1 MGALLI
7 SCFDLEAPAVASGT
21 MYAVL
26 FRDSDNKALDFA
38 AGTPDLQTFD
48 GNHTRFG
55 KVLAQHSTR
64 TRLHY
69 ALLADGS
76 FTLPNSAADECY
88 QVEYWHR
95 EGGARSRPNDRLVM
109 IEFFNWLDGKKIE
122 SRLGSAQE
130 ARIALIPNEPAGA
143 RYEALASLSYDQE
156 NNRIG
161 IMAWLEKDGQ
171 LQHFPATPALNPIT
185 ATVRMVDSTETEIFS
200 KTITPIGADGQFAD
214 EYIGDP
220 LSPDETYFLIVYI
233 TDADS
238 VIHKS
243 ASSPVTWD

>member
-7 SCFDLEAPAVASGT
+7 SCFDLEAPAVASGS

-26 FRDSDNKALDFA
+26 FRDTDNKALDFA

-48 GNHTRFG
+48 GDHVRFG

-69 ALLADGS
+69 SLLADGS
-76 FTLPNSAADECY
+76 FTLPESAADEAY
-88 QVEYWHR
+88 QIEYWHR
-95 EGGARSRPNDRLVM
+95 EGGARSRASDRLVM
-109 IEFFNWLDGKKIE
+109 IEFFNWLGGKKIE
-122 SRLGSAQE
+122 SRLGAAQE
-130 ARIALIPNEPAGA
+130 ARIALIPDEPAGA
-143 RYEALASLSYDQE
+143 RYEALGSLSYDQE
-156 NNRIG
+156 TNRIG
-161 IMAWLEKDGQ
+161 IMAWLEKDGE
-171 LQHFPATPALNPIT
+171 LQTTALS

-214 EYIGDP
+214 EYVGDP
-220 LSPDETYFLIVYI
+220 LSPDETYFLTVSI
-233 TDADS
+233 TDAAS
-238 VIHKS
+238 AIHIS

>member
-7 SCFDLEAPAVASGT
+7 SCFDLETPAVASGT

-48 GNHTRFG
+48 GDHTRFG

-95 EGGARSRPNDRLVM
+95 EGGARSRPSDRLVM

-130 ARIALIPNEPAGA
+130 ARIALIPNEPATA
-143 RYEALASLSYDQE
+143 RYEALGSLSYDQE
-156 NNRIG
+156 TNRIG
-161 IMAWLEKDGQ
+161 IMAWLEKDGE
-171 LQHFPATPALNPIT
+171 LQTTALS
-185 ATVRMVDSTETEIFS
+185 ATVRMVDSTEAEIFS

-214 EYIGDP
+214 EYVGDP
-220 LSPDETYFLIVYI
+220 LSPDETYFLTVTI
-233 TDADS
+233 TDAAS
-238 VIHKS
+238 AVHKS